1 MSQPLVSE
9 TTPSAVGE
17 WRPGALK
24 LLLVGQFAIFGLV
37 LGVQGVVWA
46 EVMVALSL
54 SEGVFGTAQF
64 TLPLVGFVV
73 LLFNGQLYLRLGN
86 KRQSILSLLLLASAM
101 LVLAAADHL
110 WGLVVSLMLAG
121 AGFAMLDAAT
131 NSAGI
136 DLEQATGQH
145 VMNVLHGISS
155 GGVMLGAF
163 LTGILLE
170 AGWTYSLIL
179 LLSALICVPFILLT
193 LPVRY
198 PPAGQGESE
207 SADAAGGSFL
217 RQALFIMLAAICF
230 MGSAAEAIATVWAV
244 IYLRGLEA
252 PIAISGATFALFNA
266 AMLIGRFLNAP
277 LVARLGTRVSL
288 LISGIGITVA
298 AALLLL
304 FSSISV
310 AVVAFV
316 LLGLAVAG
324 VQPTVLSASAP
335 LARNSGAV
343 AAAVMMSA
351 YAALLVAPPVYGW
364 AAEFTSLRLA
374 MLLVGVCGFLTT
386 WLAVALA
393 VRRAPEQQLA
403 SS

>member
-1 MSQPLVSE
+1 
-9 TTPSAVGE
+9 
-17 WRPGALK
+17 

-64 TLPLVGFVV
+64 TLPLIGFVV

-86 KRQSILSLLLLASAM
+86 KRQSIVSLLLLAGAM
-101 LVLAAADHL
+101 LVLAGADHL
-110 WGLVVSLMLAG
+110 WGLVFSLMLAG

-163 LTGILLE
+163 ITGVVLQAGLTYN
-170 AGWTYSLIL
+170 WVLII
-179 LLSALICVPFILLT
+179 SALICLPFILLT

-198 PPAGQGESE
+198 PPTGQGES
-207 SADAAGGSFL
+207 ADTDTSEGSFL

-230 MGSAAEAIATVWAV
+230 LGSAAEAIATVWAV

-252 PIAISGATFALFNA
+252 PIAVSGATFALFNA

-277 LVARLGTRVSL
+277 LVARLGTRISL
-288 LISGIGITVA
+288 LISGIGITGSAV
-298 AALLLL
+298 LLLL
-304 FSSISV
+304 FSSV
-310 AVVAFV
+310 PVTVVAFT

-351 YAALLVAPPVYGW
+351 YAALLIAPPVYGW
-364 AAEFTSLRLA
+364 VAEFTSLRLA
-374 MLLVGVCGFLTT
+374 MLIVALSGFLTI
-386 WLAVALA
+386 WLCLAMA

-403 SS
+403 SSSS